1 MTQREFIR
9 LEAKAL
15 SIVNNKDCMMVWKA
29 VECGALEML
38 RVYAEAK
45 NYDVD
50 LNELVDV
57 LWFSICSDES
67 RQDEKTVRI
76 LS

>member
-1 MTQREFIR
+1 MTQHEFIK

-29 VECGALEML
+29 VECGALETL
-38 RVYAEAK
+38 RMYAESR
-45 NYDVD
+45 NYDVN

-57 LWFSICSDES
+57 LWFSICSKDRSEDEGATALAS
-67 RQDEKTVRI
+67 
-76 LS
+76 